1 MSHYP
6 PRKKLVKFESDH
18 MVTIQVKRTVR
29 LPLDKSILLQAAQLT
44 LVSTKGT
51 NNSDLSIVIGNDA
64 LLNRLNLK
72 YRQVD
77 APTDVLSFPSGE
89 VDPDTSNL
97 YLGDIVISLPRAQ
110 EQASAEGH
118 PLEDE
123 LQLLVVHGTLHLLG
137 YDHTEMTDKKSM
149 QAAQDNI
156 LNQLG
161 LKLTNTL

>member
-1 MSHYP
+1 
-6 PRKKLVKFESDH
+6 
-18 MVTIQVKRTVR
+18 
-29 LPLDKSILLQAAQLT
+29 LDKSILLQAAQLT

-161 LKLTNTL
+161 LKLTNKL